1 MGNFPQNIWERNQK
15 KKKKIFLNKK
25 KKNILFRERLRE
37 GANEIKS
44 LKQVRRIVRWIYKLK
59 NIYNSLFIYALIY
72 ITYNDLKH
80 ISLSTHVR

>member
-1 MGNFPQNIWERNQK
+1 MGNFPQNIWERNK
-15 KKKKIFLNKK
+15 KKNKKIFLNKK
-25 KKNILFRERLRE
+25 KKILFRERLRE

-44 LKQVRRIVRWIYKLK
+44 LKQVRRIVRCIYKLK

>member
-1 MGNFPQNIWERNQK
+1 MGNFPQNIWERNK
-15 KKKKIFLNKK
+15 KKNKKIFLNKK
-25 KKNILFRERLRE
+25 KKILFRERLRE